1 MKMVVMMVEDLDLWH
16 QEPHLIQ
23 EGDRMA
29 TVMGFL
35 SEVFSNILSPKQ
47 TSFIGH
53 SRRSYILSIRWNV
66 FKAREGTFQELV
78 PSNYCEYAI
87 PLISPF

>member
-1 MKMVVMMVEDLDLWH
+1 MKMVVMMVEDVNLWH

-35 SEVFSNILSPKQ
+35 SEVFSNIFLGLIFK
-47 TSFIGH
+47 FLGH
-53 SRRSYILSIRWNV
+53 SRRSYILSVCWNV
-66 FKAREGTFQELV
+66 FKAREGKFFKSLFHPTTVSSIGSL
-78 PSNYCEYAI
+78 
-87 PLISPF
+87 